1 MTMAL
6 PLGRPALDETRNPWK
21 TTSSS
26 VRYENAWISV
36 RHDEVIDP
44 NGRNGVYGVVS
55 PKNLALGVLPLFDDG
70 TVLLV
75 GQYRYVLSE
84 YSWEMPEGGGAKNL
98 DPVESIK
105 RELREETGHEAAD
118 WLRICDMTL
127 SNSVTDERATCWLAW
142 GLRPH
147 AEGAAPE
154 STEDL
159 ALWRLPFAQL
169 VELVWSGT
177 ITDSMTVATVAK
189 VEAMRL
195 RGELPEAA
203 ASRLAD

>member
-1 MTMAL
+1 MTIAI
-6 PLGRPALDETRNPWK
+6 PLGRPRIDEAQNPWT
-21 TTSSS
+21 TTSTL

-44 NGRNGVYGVVS
+44 NGRDGIYGVVS

-75 GQYRYVLSE
+75 GQYRYVLAE
-84 YSWEMPEGGGAKNL
+84 YSWEMPEGGGAKDV
-98 DPVESIK
+98 DPIESIK
-105 RELREETGHEAAD
+105 RELREETGQEATE
-118 WLRICDMTL
+118 WLRICDITL
-127 SNSVTDERATCWLAW
+127 SNSVSDERATCWLAW
-142 GLRPH
+142 GLRAH
-147 AEGAAPE
+147 ADGAQPE

-159 ALWRLPFAQL
+159 SVWRLPFSEL

-195 RGELPEAA
+195 RGELPEQA
-203 ASRLAD
+203 ASRLAG